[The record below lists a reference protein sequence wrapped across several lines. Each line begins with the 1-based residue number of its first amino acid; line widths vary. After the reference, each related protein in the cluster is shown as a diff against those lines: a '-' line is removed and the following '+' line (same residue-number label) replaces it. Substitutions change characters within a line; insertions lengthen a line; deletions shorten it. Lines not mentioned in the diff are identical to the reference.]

1 MKPPKHN
8 KIKMATRVS
17 GGKKNKDKQYDEFF
31 LDETDA
37 VKSGAKN
44 PDTQESLIKR
54 KNYDLHSR

>member
-1 MKPPKHN
+1 M
-8 KIKMATRVS
+8 KMATRVS